1 MKKTLAV
8 LFFIF
13 IPLRGFCLEGI
24 EVFTGYLS
32 ASLDEKQDYIGIP
45 FFFSFDFSSQEVLNK
60 VSLKGKSR
68 LSFIVELFTTLIV
81 QPDTNLEGGLNFLAK
96 YKFNFTKNIKPYIK
110 GGVGIV
116 YMSQHTREQGSQYN
130 FLPQIGAGFH
140 YFVSENSA
148 ISLEYRYR
156 HLSNAG
162 TKRPNKGIETN
173 LALIGFS
180 FFF

>member
-1 MKKTLAV
+1 VKKTLLLL
-8 LFFIF
+8 LFVF
-13 IPLRGFCLEGI
+13 IPRAGFCLEGI

-45 FFFSFDFSSQEVLNK
+45 FFFSFDFSSQEVLRRID
-60 VSLKGKSR
+60 LKGNSH
-68 LSFIVELFTTLIV
+68 LSFIVEMFTTLIV
-81 QPDTNLEGGLNFLAK
+81 QPDPNLEGGVNFLAK
-96 YKFNFTKNIKPYIK
+96 YRFNFTKNIQPYLK
-110 GGVGIV
+110 GGVGVV

-140 YFVSENSA
+140 YFISKNSA

-162 TKRPNKGIETN
+162 IKKPNKGIDAK